1 MRPPSVVA
9 PGKRR
14 GLGVRRRGK
23 IGAALRTAQY
33 TRAWMRMRPPRV
45 PGLANLLR
53 RFAPL
58 CIGRPKAAPIY
69 SPLGALF
76 GGYVGTQFWGL
87 GRRRCDALH

>member
-1 MRPPSVVA
+1 MDA
-9 PGKRR
+9 R
-14 GLGVRRRGK
+14 G
-23 IGAALRTAQY
+23 
-33 TRAWMRMRPPRV
+33 MRMRPSRV

-76 GGYVGTQFWGL
+76 GGYVGTQFWNQ
-87 GRRRCDALH
+87 GRTEEIRDRVLHL